1 MERCWRTLRRTPRSL
16 RRGSRRRRGRPPR
29 DESSGGSDASSGGSD
44 AAAACG
50 ARPAAEARAGS
61 LVSDAAAAWY
71 TLQGF
76 GLRPMSSPRG
86 LNADFLSTHRGS
98 SPKIGCRLCQ
108 DVATKSRPSA
118 LNIWQRRAA
127 SLAEAWRSL
136 WRTSAH
142 DRAVEGVTRG
152 LLGAWLHCGVG
163 GRPQGSRARS
173 RPPGRLTRAA
183 AARGLG
189 LDALAAVAWEPL
201 QGF

>member
-1 MERCWRTLRRTPRSL
+1 MPTFVL
-16 RRGSRRRRGRPPR
+16 
-29 DESSGGSDASSGGSD
+29 
-44 AAAACG
+44 
-50 ARPAAEARAGS
+50 
-61 LVSDAAAAWY
+61 
-71 TLQGF
+71 GF

-98 SPKIGCRLCQ
+98 SPTIGCRLCQ

-118 LNIWQRRAA
+118 LNRWQRRAA

-136 WRTSAH
+136 WRTSAR
-142 DRAVEGVTRG
+142 DRAVEGVARG
-152 LLGAWLHCGVG
+152 LLGARLHCGVG